1 MEDNS
6 WEESRR
12 IHLRCGHSYHHKR
25 FRELLHQGGVCST
38 CNQPFDQRA
47 IDHFNKIE
55 NPQPRAPQTF
65 SPFIEEQ
72 ETDNV
77 YISPQTK
84 VLMDKLNGN
93 KPSNSWWWPFQFGKG
108 KLKIVNKEIKLIDKE
123 IKFVDKQILYLRKL

>member
-12 IHLRCGHSYHHKR
+12 IHLRCGHSYHRKR
-25 FRELLHQGGVCST
+25 FRELLQQGGICPS
-38 CNQPFDQRA
+38 CNQPFEKRD
-47 IDHFNKIE
+47 IDYFNSIE

-65 SPFIEEQ
+65 SPFIKEQ
-72 ETDNV
+72 EIEGH
-77 YISPQTK
+77 YISPQTQA
-84 VLMDKLNGN
+84 LIDKINGN

-108 KLKIVNKEIKLIDKE
+108 NLKMVDKQ